1 MHLLQ
6 AANDDFEWAETDEML
21 LKELAETL
29 FQSNRYRT
37 LYAQCQSQQDG
48 SGLEQVLIYELV
60 ETYQQISNRQQA
72 SIVQQLNAL
81 L

>member
-1 MHLLQ
+1 MQLMQ
-6 AANDDFEWAETDEML
+6 TVDDCCEWSEPDETL

-29 FQSNRYRT
+29 FQSSRYRT

-48 SGLEQVLIYELV
+48 SDLERVLINELV
-60 ETYQQISNRQQA
+60 ETYQEISNRQQA
-72 SIVQQLNAL
+72 SIVQRLNAL

>member
-6 AANDDFEWAETDEML
+6 GANGYFEWAETDETL

-37 LYAQCQSQQDG
+37 LYEQCQSQQDG
-48 SGLEQVLIYELV
+48 SDLERVLIDELV